1 MEFFGVGAPELV
13 LILVIVLV
21 IFGPDQLPEIAK
33 KMGKAT
39 RDLRR
44 AMTDINEE
52 VNENLRPFQE
62 LKELKDINLL
72 SPAETLPSNLIVAE
86 DAPPQSP
93 AEPPAD
99 AAPAPAP
106 GADSASPAA
115 SQAAKAQPSNEHPP
129 ADDKSGDWSI

>member
-33 KMGKAT
+33 KMGRAT

-52 VNENLRPFQE
+52 VNENLKPFQE

-72 SPAETLPSNLIVAE
+72 APTEALPSNLIVAE
-86 DAPPQSP
+86 DPPAAQVP

-99 AAPAPAP
+99 GCPAAVPPTE
-106 GADSASPAA
+106 SASPAP
-115 SQAAKAQPSNEHPP
+115 AAESQPSNEHPAP
-129 ADDKSGDWSI
+129 DEQSGDWSI

>member
-33 KMGKAT
+33 KMGRAT

-72 SPAETLPSNLIVAE
+72 APAETLPPNLIVAE
-86 DAPPQSP
+86 DPPAQAPT
-93 AEPPAD
+93 EPPAD
-99 AAPAPAP
+99 ASSAPTAAQNAPDP
-106 GADSASPAA
+106 SSAN
-115 SQAAKAQPSNEHPP
+115 QAAHDEPP
-129 ADDKSGDWSI
+129 GDWSI